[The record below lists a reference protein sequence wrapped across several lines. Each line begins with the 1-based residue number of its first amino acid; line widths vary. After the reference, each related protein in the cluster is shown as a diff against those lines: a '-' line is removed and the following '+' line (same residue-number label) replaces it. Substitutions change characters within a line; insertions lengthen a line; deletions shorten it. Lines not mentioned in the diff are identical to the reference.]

1 MKAYVSAVVV
11 TQAAIG
17 IASFL
22 SSMSIWAES
31 DLTGYWTP
39 IMHEDRVFRTVGPSL
54 GDYSGLPINDAAKA
68 IADAWNPDDNYK
80 PENQCEMH
88 GAAYIMRSPL
98 RFELSY
104 DAPEIISIKIE
115 LEMGRERKIYLDGR
129 AREPGPAAD
138 MGHSVGRWDGDTLTV
153 TTTNI
158 RQKYIRRNGVPHSEE
173 AVMTEHFV
181 RHGDLLTLITILED
195 PVFLTEPLIRS
206 VSFNKLDQE
215 FQWIRFP
222 CEVIEW
228 PGGLPGAG

>member
-1 MKAYVSAVVV
+1 MKANISAAAV
-11 TQAAIG
+11 AAIG
-17 IASFL
+17 IAGFL
-22 SSMSIWAES
+22 TSVPVWAET
-31 DLTGYWTP
+31 DLTGYWAP

-68 IADAWNPDDNYK
+68 IADVWNPDDNYK

-104 DAPEIISIKIE
+104 DDAETISIKIE

-129 AREPGPAAD
+129 ARKPGPATD
-138 MGHSVGRWDGDTLTV
+138 MGHSVGEWDGDTLTV
-153 TTTNI
+153 TTTDM
-158 RQKYIRRNGVPHSEE
+158 RQKYIRRNGVPNSEE

-181 RHGDLLTLITILED
+181 RHGDLLTLITIIED